1 MSAKRVHLIVRGRVT
16 GVFFRAATQREA
28 RRLGITG
35 WVRNRPDGNVE
46 IVAEAEEDAI
56 KEMVSWAQHGP
67 SAARV
72 EDVDIRWRGYTGEF
86 SDFRIVE
93 CRGPRQATVTA
104 LPPPL
109 LDLGGLGGGRCRG
122 LLSRRALSLRAL
134 ALIGDVAIADQ
145 LNERNW

>member
-1 MSAKRVHLIVRGRVT
+1 MSTKRVQLIVRGRIT

-46 IVAEAEEDAI
+46 ILAEAEEDAI
-56 KEMVSWAQHGP
+56 REMVSWAQHGP

-72 EDVDIRWRGYTGEF
+72 DDVDIRWRSYTGEF

-93 CRGPRQATVTA
+93 
-104 LPPPL
+104 
-109 LDLGGLGGGRCRG
+109 
-122 LLSRRALSLRAL
+122 
-134 ALIGDVAIADQ
+134 
-145 LNERNW
+145 